1 MVTKKEI
8 YPWWNILSEEEKMEI
23 YFKYFTTGT
32 YNDCE
37 EWWWELNV
45 EEKIKVFNDWY
56 EEEK

>member
-8 YPWWNILSEEEKMEI
+8 YPWWNIL
-23 YFKYFTTGT
+23 FTTGT
-32 YNDCE
+32 NDDCE

-56 EEEK
+56 KGGEKK